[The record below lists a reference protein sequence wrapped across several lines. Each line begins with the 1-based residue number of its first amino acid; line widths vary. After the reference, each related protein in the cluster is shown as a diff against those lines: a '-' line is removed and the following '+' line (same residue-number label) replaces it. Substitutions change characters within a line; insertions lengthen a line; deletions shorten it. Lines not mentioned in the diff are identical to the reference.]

1 MTQRKPRHKDLPFSP
16 SHVKLLENV
25 LDALDRLFDNE
36 SNVVD
41 VYAIVFATAV
51 AMVGTEM
58 QQLLTSTADDLRQL
72 IRTDFPGADMVRQ
85 QALAITDPLRKRIA
99 ALLPRPS

>member
-1 MTQRKPRHKDLPFSP
+1 MTKRKPRHKDLPFSP

-51 AMVGTEM
+51 AMDGTEM
-58 QQLLTSTADDLRQL
+58 QDLLNTTADELRQL
-72 IRTDFPGADMVRQ
+72 IRTDFPGADVIRQ
-85 QALAITDPLRKRIA
+85 QALTITDPLRKRIA
-99 ALLPRPS
+99 ELLPSPG